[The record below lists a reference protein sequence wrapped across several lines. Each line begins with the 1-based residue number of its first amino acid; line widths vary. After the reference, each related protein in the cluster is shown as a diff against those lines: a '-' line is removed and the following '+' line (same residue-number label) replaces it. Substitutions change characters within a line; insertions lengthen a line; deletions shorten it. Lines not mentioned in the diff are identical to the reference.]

1 MKNDFILLEQ
11 LKVLQQKLSSTKV
24 PNRKNLNESL
34 LRNELINKILLF
46 ESSNGVIPDSQL
58 TILNKPSGEKGESK
72 LNSKAAI
79 DFNNMVKAAKLDGVD
94 IEVSQGYRA
103 LGSKERGCS
112 DGFTQWCAWIK
123 YKSGTGNLAA
133 QPGSSNHGKGSA
145 VDVKNCGKGG
155 KVHTWLSKN
164 ASEFNFRPLA
174 SEDWH
179 WDHSSSR
186 ESIISKTDNEKPKTI
201 DTKLPPNVQK
211 LIDKLK
217 TSYGVNITQKHI
229 DKEYE
234 MEGDVRPD
242 AGSVDSQAEKK
253 IKELIKD
260 CKKAHPNVN
269 FPDSI
274 VSGYRSYDK
283 QVDNFGTKA
292 KKRGIEDTQSANCL
306 PGFTQ
311 HHTGKAFDIISVD
324 VGWWNTN
331 SDVKK
336 WVADNCKNYGFE
348 VTYTKP
354 NKLRIPEPWHLFYI
368 SGGNTKNKISDENKS
383 DENKSDENKSDE
395 NKSDENKTDNDSN
408 DVTTTTTTEKSSFL
422 DFFQNFGGIFN
433 EELKI
438 QEHMKND
445 FILLEHVKVLQQ
457 KLLSTDVPN
466 RPKYLNESSLQIKN
480 ISGESKFKGK
490 QFSPKYFVLHHTGG
504 RGTPSDVIR
513 ILNCRHYNGSSKCT
527 TLGIQWIIDRDG
539 KLYQSL
545 PKGSKG
551 AHLKF
556 QKDGM
561 GHVTNST
568 SEGVEIIGL
577 NDGDITIKQ
586 CKTALLLIKSLGH
599 SLSNV
604 YGHGDVSTNKQ
615 ATEGKR
621 CKTYVTK
628 YWNTPEDQL
637 PEVDDEVGVWVDQ
650 KDKKDKK
657 DKKDQKDNVTTT
669 TTTTDTSK
677 SSTND
682 DNDNKTT
689 PEKNGFLDFF
699 KNFGGILKKEEVS
712 KIQEDVQRIKNLL
725 K

>member
-174 SEDWH
+174 SEAWH

-383 DENKSDENKSDE
+383 DENK
-395 NKSDENKTDNDSN
+395 TDNDSN

-445 FILLEHVKVLQQ
+445 FILLEHLKVLQQ

-604 YGHGDVSTNKQ
+604 YGHGDVSTNKN
-615 ATEGKR
+615 ANEGKR